1 MDRSVKMST
10 GMLDDMPPEQIEA
23 VLLKVELALHLNAGL
38 AHEGRKI
45 GRHGM
50 GKIHYSGEASGFR
63 RVRGGRR
70 RGKSGGGHTL
80 EKAASTQGCP
90 HRHFTPGD
98 AHGFS
103 ILSAHYTCDYTAIL
117 FCKVDAGN
125 RLADAGGLVAAIEP
139 SAHFVGLR
147 RIGDPRTAIPH
158 FAALEAAQERWVAAP
173 VAGCAKRRMQSYNP
187 MLVID
192 DVSVR
197 VAGRLLIERSTA
209 QVPAGA
215 RVGLVGRNGTGKST
229 LFRAIAGDIAIEHGS
244 FARPARATIGSLPQE
259 APAGPERL
267 IDLVLTGDRER
278 TSLLQ
283 EA

>member
-1 MDRSVKMST
+1 MDRGVKMST

-23 VLLKVELALHLNAGL
+23 VLLKIELALHLNAGL

-50 GKIHYSGEASGFR
+50 GKIHHSGEASGFR

-70 RGKSGGGHTL
+70 RGKSGRGHTL

-139 SAHFVGLR
+139 SAHFVRLR
-147 RIGDPRTAIPH
+147 RA
-158 FAALEAAQERWVAAP
+158 
-173 VAGCAKRRMQSYNP
+173 
-187 MLVID
+187 LVIRERP
-192 DVSVR
+192 SRISLHSTPPTSTGWQHLLR
-197 VAGRLLIERSTA
+197 VAQSRRCGHT
-209 QVPAGA
+209 
-215 RVGLVGRNGTGKST
+215 
-229 LFRAIAGDIAIEHGS
+229 
-244 FARPARATIGSLPQE
+244 
-259 APAGPERL
+259 
-267 IDLVLTGDRER
+267 
-278 TSLLQ
+278 TSCW
-283 EA
+283 